1 MGTPDIVSYPTE
13 PCRPSALGAMP
24 EISTLRDYFACH
36 QLECLSL
43 EAKGEPVQRVGE
55 AERQTGETYVKVRL
69 ALDGE
74 GRAEVRTGIGFFDH
88 LLHLLAHHSS
98 VDLAVEA
105 QGDLHV
111 DFHHTIEDSGL
122 VLGRAFDEALGDR
135 ADLVRFSDASAP
147 LIEALSTAVIDLGGR
162 SHLTCNLG
170 PMPEKIGAFD
180 TELFPE
186 FLRAFTQYGRF
197 TLHLNCNYGENAHHK
212 VESGVK
218 AMAVALRAGIVRR
231 ESGSAS
237 TKGVID

>member
-1 MGTPDIVSYPTE
+1 M
-13 PCRPSALGAMP
+13 
-24 EISTLRDYFACH
+24 
-36 QLECLSL
+36 
-43 EAKGEPVQRVGE
+43 QRVGE

-88 LLHLLAHHSS
+88 LMHLLAHHSS
-98 VDLAVEA
+98 MDLAIEA

-135 ADLVRFSDASAP
+135 ANLVRFSDASAP
-147 LIEALSTAVIDLGGR
+147 LIEALSTAVVDLGGR

-170 PMPEKIGAFD
+170 PMPEKIG
-180 TELFPE
+180 
-186 FLRAFTQYGRF
+186 LRAFTQYGRF
-197 TLHLNCNYGENAHHK
+197 TLHLNCHYGANAHHK

-218 AMAVALRAGIVRR
+218 AIAVALRKGLARR
-231 ESGSAS
+231 SSGSAS